1 MRALESS
8 TGVRD
13 PHTPRSYHVR
23 PDGTFHRDLASR
35 DLRHIVATST
45 GHLWMDVDATNRGQ
59 VELLESLCGFHPLSL
74 EDALNAQSRGKIEEY
89 AGYLFL
95 IVRGPLAAGSR
106 RSWQAVMASLVAW
119 FVPGTLFSIASG
131 VWQNVVLNLLFMTA
145 YAAPLA
151 ATYPSHGGRG
161 HAAAET
167 LRKDRD
173 D

>member
-1 MRALESS
+1 MADTAAAEVHGSGRRPAFWLAWLQVALVLLMAASLVPVFFPGFARAAFAWLVYADLNRLAAFPPEA
-8 TGVRD
+8 VR
-13 PHTPRSYHVR
+13 YA
-23 PDGTFHRDLASR
+23 TFLHAVLGAVMFGWAV
-35 DLRHIVATST
+35 L
-45 GHLWMDVDATNRGQ
+45 
-59 VELLESLCGFHPLSL
+59 
-74 EDALNAQSRGKIEEY
+74 
-89 AGYLFL
+89 LFL

-131 VWQNVVLNLLFMTA
+131 VWQNVVLNLLFMAA

-151 ATYPSHGGRG
+151 ATYPSQVGRG